1 MKRISI
7 LLFLIGAAI
16 LLGLG
21 IAKVTDFSLAL
32 SVGISSVGCVL
43 IFLMLDVR
51 PEQSSK
57 DTIYRLT
64 RGSWYRKKK

>member
-1 MKRISI
+1 MKRLII
-7 LLFLIGAAI
+7 LCFFLAGSV

-21 IAKVTDFSLAL
+21 IAEVTGFSLVISL
-32 SVGISSVGCVL
+32 GISVFASILV
-43 IFLMLDVR
+43 FLMLDLR
-51 PEQSSK
+51 PSQSPK